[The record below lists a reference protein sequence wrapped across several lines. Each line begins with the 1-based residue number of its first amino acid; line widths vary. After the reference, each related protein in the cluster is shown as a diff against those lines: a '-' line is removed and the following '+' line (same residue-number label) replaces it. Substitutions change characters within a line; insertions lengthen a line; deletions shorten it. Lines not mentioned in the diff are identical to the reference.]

1 MAFAKLFDF
10 WQLELQGQ
18 VSSSMRANGLVYSLW
33 SLLPSFC
40 NYPLDTAENFKE
52 LEKALCSALQEE
64 PDTRGIVC
72 SSLQILIQQNKRI
85 MEQKNEMPDLEEGT
99 ARQRAVSHY
108 TPQVAAD
115 NLNALR
121 SSAREF
127 LNVLSG
133 VFLQST
139 KDDGGS
145 LQVLILSQLRILL
158 HLSWSPGKQILFLSF
173 FLTIYRDITCV
184 CVCTYLFI
192 YLSTFA
198 SEPRKWDK
206 VFT

>member
-1 MAFAKLFDF
+1 
-10 WQLELQGQ
+10 
-18 VSSSMRANGLVYSLW
+18 MRANGLVYSLW

-40 NYPLDTAENFKE
+40 NYPLDTTENFKD

-64 PDTRGIVC
+64 PDTHGIVC

-85 MEQKNEMPDLEEGT
+85 MEQKNEMPNLEEGT

-115 NLNALR
+115 NLNVLR
-121 SSAREF
+121 LSAREF

-145 LQVLILSQLRILL
+145 LQVLILSQLHILL
-158 HLSWSPGKQILFLSF
+158 HLSWSPG
-173 FLTIYRDITCV
+173 
-184 CVCTYLFI
+184 
-192 YLSTFA
+192 
-198 SEPRKWDK
+198 E
-206 VFT
+206 

>member
-1 MAFAKLFDF
+1 
-10 WQLELQGQ
+10 
-18 VSSSMRANGLVYSLW
+18 MRANGLVYSLW

-40 NYPLDTAENFKE
+40 NYPLDTAENFKD

-64 PDTRGIVC
+64 ADSRGIVC

-145 LQVLILSQLRILL
+145 LQVLILSN
-158 HLSWSPGKQILFLSF
+158 
-173 FLTIYRDITCV
+173 CV
-184 CVCTYLFI
+184 YCFI
-192 YLSTFA
+192 CHGHQANRFYF
-198 SEPRKWDK
+198 
-206 VFT
+206 